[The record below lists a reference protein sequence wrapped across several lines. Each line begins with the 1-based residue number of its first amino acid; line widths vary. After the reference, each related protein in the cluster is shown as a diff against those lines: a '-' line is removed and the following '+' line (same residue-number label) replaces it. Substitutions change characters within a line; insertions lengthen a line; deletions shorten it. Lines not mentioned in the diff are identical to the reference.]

1 MEKNMIIENE
11 SFTSTENK
19 NYFNE
24 NIKVIEKM
32 TDLIL
37 LIMILKFSI
46 LREKSLVL
54 VNGLKLNNSRKLFLL
69 QKNMNLLLI

>member
-1 MEKNMIIENE
+1 MIIENE